1 MLLVGEITICE
12 AGVNQY
18 LLEQRNLSSLAIH
31 RHLGNQKQ
39 VTEQERKTTDTEI
52 KCRRLRLF
60 SEIISGLHKV
70 LVEEV
75 NYSASQRS
83 WGTELMVT
91 ETLKA

>member
-1 MLLVGEITICE
+1 M
-12 AGVNQY
+12 
-18 LLEQRNLSSLAIH
+18 SSLAIH

-52 KCRRLRLF
+52 KCRRLRGF